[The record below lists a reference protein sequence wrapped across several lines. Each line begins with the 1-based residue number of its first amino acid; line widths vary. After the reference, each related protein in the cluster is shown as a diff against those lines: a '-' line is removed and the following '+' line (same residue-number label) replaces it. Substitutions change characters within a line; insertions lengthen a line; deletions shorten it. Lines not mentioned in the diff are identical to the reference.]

1 MRQLK
6 FALRTLFR
14 APFVTG
20 VAILSLALGLGANA
34 AIFSLFNQLLL
45 RPLPVE
51 APLELVNLSAPGPK
65 PGNTTCNQAGDCE
78 YVFSYPMFRD
88 LEHEQSVFSALAA
101 HRAFDVNLAARGQTE
116 TGEGMMVSGG
126 YFQTLGLVPATGRL
140 LSAADAQTVGGEP
153 VAVLSHAY
161 WESRFGLDPAV
172 VGQAFMINGRVLT
185 VVGVAPRGFE
195 GTTLGVRPLVFVPL
209 TLREQ
214 LQPNSG
220 GPQGSAFEN
229 RRSYWIYLFGRLK
242 AGVSTEQAA
251 ARLNVPYRAIL
262 AEVELPLQRGMSEA
276 TQARFRQRQL
286 LLESGAHGQ
295 SSVRGE
301 ARPPLTILFGVTALV
316 LVIACA
322 NIANLLLAR
331 SAARA
336 AEMAIRLSIG
346 ASRAQLVRQVLT
358 EACLLAALGGIA
370 GLIVAQWTLNLIGS
384 LLPAESVQTLSM
396 RLDSQA
402 LLFTTAL
409 TFATGLLF
417 GLFPALHS
425 TRPDLVSAL
434 KNQAGQ
440 ASGSR
445 AAARFRT
452 TLATA
457 QIALSMALLVSA
469 GLFVK
474 SLVNI
479 SRVDLGLNAER
490 VVTFAVSPVLNGYTP
505 ERSRALFER
514 LEDELAALPGAT
526 EVSGAIVPVLAG
538 NNWGNSVYV
547 EGFEYGPDTDRNA
560 RFNAVGPEY
569 FRTLEM
575 PLLAGREFTRADA
588 AEAAKVAV
596 VNEAFAKKFGLGR
609 DAVGKRI
616 GTGEERTLD
625 VEIVG
630 LVRNAKYSEV
640 KQDVP
645 PLFFRPYRQQPGVGS
660 LSFYVRA
667 AGDTTTM
674 LTSIP
679 RVVARLDSNLP
690 VENLRTLEAQVR
702 ENVFLDRLLSVLS
715 AAFATLAT
723 ILAAVGLYGVLAY
736 TVAQRTREIGLRIA
750 LGAAPGHVRG
760 MILRQVGAMTL
771 VGGAIG
777 LTASVWL
784 GRVAQSLLFELEGSD
799 LTVFAASA
807 AALTLVALAAGFVPA
822 LRASRVEPMRALR
835 YE

>member
-1 MRQLK
+1 VRQLR
-6 FALRTLFR
+6 FAFRTLFK

-51 APLELVNLSAPGPK
+51 APGELVNLSAPGPK
-65 PGNTTCNQAGDCE
+65 PGSTTCNQAGDCE

-88 LEHEQSVFSALAA
+88 LEREQSVFSGLAG
-101 HRAFDVNLAARGQTE
+101 HRVFGVNLAARGQTE
-116 TGEGMMVSGG
+116 NGDGMLVSGG
-126 YFQTLGLVPATGRL
+126 YFQTLGVVPAAGRL
-140 LSAADAQTVGGEP
+140 IGAADAQTVGGEP

-161 WESRFGLDPAV
+161 WDSRFGLDPGV
-172 VGQAFMINGRVLT
+172 VGQALTINGRVLT
-185 VVGVAPRGFE
+185 IVGVAPRGFE
-195 GTTLGVRPLVFVPL
+195 GTTLGVRPLVFVPA

-214 LQPNSG
+214 LQPATA
-220 GPQGSAFEN
+220 GPQAFES
-229 RRSYWIYLFGRLK
+229 RRNYWIYLFGRLE

-251 ARLNVPYRAIL
+251 AGLNVPYRAIL
-262 AEVELPLQRGMSEA
+262 ADELPLQKGMSEA

-286 LLESGAHGQ
+286 LLEPGAHGQ
-295 SSVRGE
+295 SSVRGD
-301 ARPPLTILFGVTALV
+301 ARAPLTLLFGVTALV
-316 LVIACA
+316 LVIACS

-331 SAARA
+331 SAAREG
-336 AEMAIRLSIG
+336 EMAIRLSIG
-346 ASRAQLVRQVLT
+346 ASRAQLVRQLLT
-358 EACLLAALGGIA
+358 EACLLAALGGLA
-370 GLIVAQWTLNLIGS
+370 GLVVAQWTLNLIGS
-384 LLPAESVQTLSM
+384 LLPAEAVRTLDM
-396 RLDSQA
+396 RLDPQA
-402 LLFTTAL
+402 LLFTTGL

-440 ASGSR
+440 PSGSR

-457 QIALSMALLVSA
+457 QIAVSMALLVSA

-474 SLVNI
+474 SLFNI
-479 SRVDLGLNAER
+479 SRVDLGLNAQN

-505 ERSRALFER
+505 DRTRALLER
-514 LEDELAALPGAT
+514 LEDELAAMPGAT
-526 EVSGAIVPVLAG
+526 DVTGAIVAVLAG

-560 RFNAVGPEY
+560 RFNAVGPAY

-588 AEAAKVAV
+588 AEATKVAV

-609 DAVGKRI
+609 DAIGKRI
-616 GTGEERTLD
+616 GTGDEGTLD
-625 VEIVG
+625 IEIVG
-630 LVRNAKYSEV
+630 VVQNAKYSEV

-667 AGDTTTM
+667 AGDTTTI
-674 LTSIP
+674 LTGIP
-679 RVVARLDSNLP
+679 RVVARLDPNLP

-715 AAFATLAT
+715 AGFASLAT

-736 TVAQRTREIGLRIA
+736 TVAQRTREIGVRMA
-750 LGAAPGHVRG
+750 LGAAPGRVRG
-760 MILRQVGAMTL
+760 MILRQVGVMTL

-777 LTASVWL
+777 LTVSVWL
-784 GRVAQSLLFELEGSD
+784 GRVAQSLLFELKGSD
-799 LTVFAASA
+799 PAVLAASA

-822 LRASRVEPMRALR
+822 LRASRVDPMRALR